1 MTTLLTH
8 STPYHII
15 LPVRNVE
22 ATRQLYNNSHHDH
35 HILETTNLDLESFE
49 SVKQFVGWFIAKKI
63 GLDVLILNAGDYAN
77 LE

>member
-22 ATRQLYNNSHHDH
+22 ATRQLYNNSYHHH
-35 HILETTNLDLESFE
+35 TLEITNLDLESFE
-49 SVKQFVGWFIAKKI
+49 SVKQFVNWFTEKKI
-63 GLDVLILNAGDYAN
+63 GLDVLILNAGNCAN